1 MTYPDSNKQLD
12 AHKKEQDSRSATF
25 LASLAHDL
33 RSPLNTINGYLDLV
47 LTGHAGEL
55 NPQQYEFLL
64 RARSGTEHL
73 YTMLENL
80 LLLTRYD
87 TAQLRLQMESVR
99 LLDIVED
106 AVSELELTASDRH
119 ITLMLAIPKTIPF
132 LNADR
137 IRLQQVVRN
146 LVTNA
151 LNHTPE
157 GGSVT
162 ISASVAPDPLHTSN
176 DSDGSDDHDNQIIDD
191 AHDDEEPR
199 FVQLVIH
206 DTGPGIPS
214 LYHERIFERSFQIR
228 DGEQAH
234 PTGRGLGLTV
244 AKIIVELHGGSIHV
258 ESSASTGTTFVCTLP
273 CL

>member
-1 MTYPDSNKQLD
+1 MTHPDSYEQLD
-12 AHKKEQDSRSATF
+12 AHKKEQDNRSATF

-87 TAQLRLQMESVR
+87 AGQLRLQLESVR

-119 ITLMLAIPKTIPF
+119 ITLILAIPKTIPF

-162 ISASVAPDPLHTSN
+162 ISASVAPDPLHA
-176 DSDGSDDHDNQIIDD
+176 SDGSDDRDHQTIDD
-191 AHDDEEPR
+191 AYDDEEHR
-199 FVQLVIH
+199 LVQLVIH

-214 LYHERIFERSFQIR
+214 QYHERIFERSFQIR
-228 DGEQAH
+228 DAEQAH

-258 ESSASTGTTFVCTLP
+258 ESSPSTGTTLVCTLP

>member
-1 MTYPDSNKQLD
+1 MTHPDSHEQQD
-12 AHKKEQDSRSATF
+12 ARKKEQDNRSTPF

-47 LTGHAGEL
+47 LAGHAGEL
-55 NPQQYEFLL
+55 NPQQYEFIL

-73 YTMLENL
+73 YTLLENVL
-80 LLLTRYD
+80 LLARYD
-87 TAQLRLQMESVR
+87 AGQLRLQLDSVR

-106 AVSELELTASDRH
+106 AVSELESTTSDQHIALT
-119 ITLMLAIPKTIPF
+119 IAIPKNIPF

-146 LVTNA
+146 LITNA

-157 GGSVT
+157 NGSIT
-162 ISASVAPDPLHTSN
+162 ISALLVSDPSLVS
-176 DSDGSDDHDNQIIDD
+176 SGLDNQNHHVVDD
-191 AHDDEEPR
+191 AHEDEEHR
-199 FVQLVIH
+199 FVQLTIS
-206 DTGPGIPS
+206 DTGSGIPAI
-214 LYHERIFERSFQIR
+214 YHERIFERSFQIR

-234 PTGRGLGLTV
+234 PTGRGLGLAV
-244 AKIIVELHGGSIHV
+244 AKLIIELHGGSISV
-258 ESSASTGTTFVCTLP
+258 KNSDPAGATFICMLP